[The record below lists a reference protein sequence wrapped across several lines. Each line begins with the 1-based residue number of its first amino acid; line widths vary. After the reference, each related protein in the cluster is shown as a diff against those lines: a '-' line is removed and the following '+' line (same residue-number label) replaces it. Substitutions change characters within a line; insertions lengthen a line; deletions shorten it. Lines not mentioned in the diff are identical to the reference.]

1 MENSEAAPPA
11 GTQNPFVGNN
21 MIRIYVNLSNGAR
34 IVVPVDAEST
44 VAQLTAECS
53 RRATV
58 LNLPDAGSVDNE
70 LVLRLCDGT
79 ILFGE
84 DNLADVLD
92 LNEEN
97 TLYLGPAVDI
107 PSISSM
113 TSPTHTATPSIVSYL
128 NSEHQST
135 TSRDSK
141 IYIRWITAGRALDH
155 TRLKSLPA
163 DRTSLQS
170 STTVAELKEIAFK
183 RLYTGNIPDED
194 KPVPDATAELFLSNC
209 HLSSLG
215 RGSKTLGD
223 LELQGSKH
231 HPLDIFVVLIRKNYA
246 DATRP
251 DHAWA
256 FRSTERG
263 TATFQTCCDIFR
275 NEVTKGRIKLEKAM
289 QVLWDT
295 THFPPTL
302 LALQQLH
309 QAGTKQLLLPNAI
322 FASAFRELCL
332 RVVPPWVSPGS
343 DSVLESSRQVFAW
356 IRNLAAQISDDACQA
371 LVHKVELREVQS
383 TTEGES
389 FPGPGTLEYD
399 ECINF
404 EVQGIG
410 GLSSETCKALLSK
423 DRLDNVRPELLAAA
437 LWGAY
442 QSPYNFYFDL
452 PPDAV
457 KYLDHKRA
465 EILDPQEFDDLVQ
478 TTNQIDGFKM
488 IGPEKL
494 GACTA
499 STLPVI
505 TLDSSGYVSIYDQQ
519 DKECS
524 EREFYTSNVFRKE
537 VLSGSDP
544 AQYLLQKLRPIID
557 KRKAARTWDVDSWHK
572 DAKTVD
578 SRYPEEAVVI
588 CVDKS
593 SSMAHAMGADWNRRV
608 GMPLGG
614 GNQGADDLHRLSEV
628 KEVFKNLVS
637 RISAYRLPT
646 HLGLVTFSTREDIRI
661 EQELTPVLYDFQHQL
676 DNTIPGGS
684 TAIFDALMTANDML
698 TSFEWEYPRAQRRI
712 VLLTDGED
720 NQSKCQPEEVC
731 RELYNNDIVLDA
743 IVIGSHATK
752 DLFRIAKHTGGYAF
766 NPGARDLLFQIF
778 LLDGCIDIRARPDI
792 KKVAIDSYS
801 SSWPKPV
808 DMKTKYDIP
817 PCRAHP
823 NEKDQFISL
832 QEACKFF
839 STMSKGFAKSMKSG
853 TSRSSSVAMS
863 ITGYSVDS
871 GSTAVS
877 SVDGQGRKFLNEVMA
892 MINNPHDSMDVYVS
906 ESNMGFWKVVMQGP
920 PGSPYEK
927 GTFLLYVDIGD
938 SYPTKA
944 PTAKFITP
952 VLHPNITKH
961 GRICHEIFTREWQ
974 SGIRIYQVLQHIWA
988 MLFSLEAR
996 DAVDP
1001 FFTLQFWTDPEGGR
1015 REVDEYIKRF
1025 ALKTRA
1031 QLSDQILGLAT
1042 DATTP
1047 SNPTSFTNPRPAPP
1061 PVSAVPTP
1069 TAVTTTLTP
1078 TSPTNTRSSNRLTL
1092 NPFRNYSRAGSN
1104 AAPLRSPGSVISLG
1118 SNMGSSSAVSIAT
1131 LSASSGSGGGTGS
1144 KRSAFFRRFG
1154 RNRS

>member
-1 MENSEAAPPA
+1 M
-11 GTQNPFVGNN
+11 
-21 MIRIYVNLSNGAR
+21 
-34 IVVPVDAEST
+34 
-44 VAQLTAECS
+44 
-53 RRATV
+53 
-58 LNLPDAGSVDNE
+58 
-70 LVLRLCDGT
+70 
-79 ILFGE
+79 
-84 DNLADVLD
+84 
-92 LNEEN
+92 
-97 TLYLGPAVDI
+97 
-107 PSISSM
+107 
-113 TSPTHTATPSIVSYL
+113 
-128 NSEHQST
+128 
-135 TSRDSK
+135 
-141 IYIRWITAGRALDH
+141 
-155 TRLKSLPA
+155 
-163 DRTSLQS
+163 
-170 STTVAELKEIAFK
+170 AELKEIAFK

-410 GLSSETCKALLSK
+410 GLSSE
-423 DRLDNVRPELLAAA
+423 
-437 LWGAY
+437 
-442 QSPYNFYFDL
+442 
-452 PPDAV
+452 
-457 KYLDHKRA
+457 RA

-578 SRYPEEAVVI
+578 SRYPEEGKI
-588 CVDKS
+588 
-593 SSMAHAMGADWNRRV
+593 
-608 GMPLGG
+608 
-614 GNQGADDLHRLSEV
+614 
-628 KEVFKNLVS
+628 
-637 RISAYRLPT
+637 
-646 HLGLVTFSTREDIRI
+646 
-661 EQELTPVLYDFQHQL
+661 
-676 DNTIPGGS
+676 
-684 TAIFDALMTANDML
+684 
-698 TSFEWEYPRAQRRI
+698 
-712 VLLTDGED
+712 
-720 NQSKCQPEEVC
+720 
-731 RELYNNDIVLDA
+731 
-743 IVIGSHATK
+743 
-752 DLFRIAKHTGGYAF
+752 
-766 NPGARDLLFQIF
+766 
-778 LLDGCIDIRARPDI
+778 
-792 KKVAIDSYS
+792 
-801 SSWPKPV
+801 
-808 DMKTKYDIP
+808 
-817 PCRAHP
+817 
-823 NEKDQFISL
+823 
-832 QEACKFF
+832 
-839 STMSKGFAKSMKSG
+839 
-853 TSRSSSVAMS
+853 
-863 ITGYSVDS
+863 
-871 GSTAVS
+871 
-877 SVDGQGRKFLNEVMA
+877 
-892 MINNPHDSMDVYVS
+892 
-906 ESNMGFWKVVMQGP
+906 
-920 PGSPYEK
+920 
-927 GTFLLYVDIGD
+927 
-938 SYPTKA
+938 
-944 PTAKFITP
+944 
-952 VLHPNITKH
+952 LHP
-961 GRICHEIFTREWQ
+961 
-974 SGIRIYQVLQHIWA
+974 
-988 MLFSLEAR
+988 
-996 DAVDP
+996 
-1001 FFTLQFWTDPEGGR
+1001 
-1015 REVDEYIKRF
+1015 
-1025 ALKTRA
+1025 
-1031 QLSDQILGLAT
+1031 
-1042 DATTP
+1042 
-1047 SNPTSFTNPRPAPP
+1047 
-1061 PVSAVPTP
+1061 
-1069 TAVTTTLTP
+1069 LTMY
-1078 TSPTNTRSSNRLTL
+1078 LL
-1092 NPFRNYSRAGSN
+1092 
-1104 AAPLRSPGSVISLG
+1104 I
-1118 SNMGSSSAVSIAT
+1118 
-1131 LSASSGSGGGTGS
+1131 
-1144 KRSAFFRRFG
+1144 
-1154 RNRS
+1154 